1 MIIQCESCSRKFL
14 VKDKD
19 IPKEGRIVQCGYCL
33 VTWHQVPVSIPVSTT
48 KSSINKN
55 PPIEKIGASDG
66 KIYKYLGAQWAEL
79 LPSGKVGLLAKKK
92 ISKEL
97 NKLTGRKEKDT
108 SKKKKKIIK
117 GVDPSSADID
127 SSRRLPDI
135 YKPRQGLGFFGYI
148 SLLIIIALSVVGVLK
163 TFEKEL
169 LLYLPKTEY
178 IFETFDNMIVIV
190 KELIKSL

>member
-55 PPIEKIGASDG
+55 PPIEKIKASDG

-79 LPSGKVGLLAKKK
+79 LPSGKAGLLAKKK